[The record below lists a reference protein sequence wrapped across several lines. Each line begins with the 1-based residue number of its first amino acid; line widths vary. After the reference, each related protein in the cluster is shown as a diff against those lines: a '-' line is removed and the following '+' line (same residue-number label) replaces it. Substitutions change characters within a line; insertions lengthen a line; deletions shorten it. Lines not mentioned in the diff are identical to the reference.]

1 MRAKSWLNAASG
13 DALARISRLASI
25 AKRVGARVES
35 RLGARHWFESR
46 RVELFFFTFFLPRA
60 GATHFRFALAW
71 FIFLYLTTFC
81 AIQEAALWR
90 PTQFRDANK
99 PRGVEISREREE
111 EKIITL
117 NQKIVTNY
125 IFAESDKNKMLMP
138 WWVCL
143 FVRMS
148 CRKKEGKKEQ
158 KQQNKPRHEPRGV
171 GLIMQWVLRANV
183 DTCVLHGSQMEWDFL
198 LMERTFDLM
207 ELCRN
212 VYVCVWNMLNKLLV
226 GNCVDFLCREIA
238 FPLFLH
244 SGQHLCNVPFG
255 YIWWQ
260 C

>member
-25 AKRVGARVES
+25 AKRVGAREES
-35 RLGARHWFESR
+35 RLGARHGFESR
-46 RVELFFFTFFLPRA
+46 RVGLFFPRA

-138 WWVCL
+138 W
-143 FVRMS
+143 
-148 CRKKEGKKEQ
+148 
-158 KQQNKPRHEPRGV
+158 
-171 GLIMQWVLRANV
+171 
-183 DTCVLHGSQMEWDFL
+183 
-198 LMERTFDLM
+198 
-207 ELCRN
+207 
-212 VYVCVWNMLNKLLV
+212 
-226 GNCVDFLCREIA
+226 
-238 FPLFLH
+238 
-244 SGQHLCNVPFG
+244 
-255 YIWWQ
+255 
-260 C
+260 